1 MLETKKFQELEMVEL
16 LADLPEYDLKK
27 GEIGVVVEVFDT
39 PSEAYDLE
47 FVDESGRSSRFAYS
61 VRPDQI
67 KASEERKRK
76 ANLFDVVEVAE
87 DITEYGVKRGERGT
101 VVEVLDD
108 PSEAYIL
115 EFVDENGSSR
125 LAYWVKPNQF
135 RTSAEA
141 SRELLLRGVELHNQ
155 GNRTGA
161 ERLLCDAVRLDPTSI
176 AELHNLIVRSF
187 GVSDNWA
194 AFIAEL
200 NFVLRLNKDYQP
212 ARDNLAIAYLN
223 WGLQEQAQGDFDRGS
238 LFYHMAF
245 GVGPSQAIVLN
256 LKRHLASLETMRGI
270 ESHKKGQFELSRTF
284 MLKACAADPTDD
296 ARFNLGL
303 AYMFLALSHVEENNI
318 ELAIHNF
325 ERAEETGLL
334 IPELL
339 NDYGVVLAKANRRG
353 EAARVLERALELTPQ
368 DKVIQRNL
376 ALAEADTGE
385 GLSIVER
392 AREFRP
398 ISSPEPQAWGLTAG

>member
-1 MLETKKFQELEMVEL
+1 MLETKKFQELEMIEL
-16 LADLPEYDLKK
+16 LEDLPEYDLKK

-47 FVDESGRSSRFAYS
+47 FVDESGRSSRFGYS

-87 DITEYGVKRGERGT
+87 DITEYSVKRGERGT

-115 EFVDENGSSR
+115 EFVDETGSSR
-125 LAYWVKPNQF
+125 IANWVKPYQF
-135 RTSAEA
+135 RTIAEV
-141 SRELLLRGVELHNQ
+141 SRDLLLRGVDLHNQ

-161 ERLLCDAVRLDPTSI
+161 ERLLCEAVRLDPNSI

-187 GVSDNWA
+187 GTSRNWPA
-194 AFIAEL
+194 LIAEL
-200 NFVLRLNKDYQP
+200 DFVLRLNQDYQP
-212 ARDNLAIAYLN
+212 ARDNLATAYLN
-223 WGLQEQAQGDFDRGS
+223 WGLQEQAKDDFDGAS

-245 GVGPSQAIVLN
+245 GVGPSEPIALT
-256 LKRHLASLETMRGI
+256 LRRHLASLETLRGI
-270 ESHKKGQFELSRTF
+270 QSHRQGQFEVSKNF
-284 MLKACAADPTDD
+284 MLKACAANPTDD

-303 AYMFLALSHVEENNI
+303 AYMFLALSLVDENSI
-318 ELAIHNF
+318 DLAIHNY
-325 ERAEETGLL
+325 ERAEETGLS

-339 NDYGVVLAKANRRG
+339 NDYGVALARGNRRS
-353 EAARVLERALELTPQ
+353 EAARVLERALELAPQ
-368 DKVIQRNL
+368 DLVIQKNL
-376 ALAEADTGE
+376 ALAKGDTGDGFNVVE
-385 GLSIVER
+385 GT
-392 AREFRP
+392 REFRP
-398 ISSPEPQAWGLTAG
+398 LPLPVPQTWGLTAG